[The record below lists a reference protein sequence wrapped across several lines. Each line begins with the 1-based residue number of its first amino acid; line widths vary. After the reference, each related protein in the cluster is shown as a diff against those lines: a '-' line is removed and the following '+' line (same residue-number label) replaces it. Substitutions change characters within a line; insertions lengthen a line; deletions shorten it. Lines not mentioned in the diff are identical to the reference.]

1 MTLKKETPLAATGE
15 VSCNQLGGCLHEF
28 LTLPKSRTQHQIASY
43 GSGPQITMADAG
55 TACGGVGPGMP
66 PIRRNAGMKTAA
78 ITPQDEIRTFL
89 GPIPPEEYERRH
101 KLRSYRNTATAMI
114 GATHSDTAR
123 ALAWHVI
130 DWASPNLYAPAPLE
144 WLDLLN
150 LLASRLLKTAQTAE
164 DLDRLVQEASRE
176 D

>member
-1 MTLKKETPLAATGE
+1 M
-15 VSCNQLGGCLHEF
+15 
-28 LTLPKSRTQHQIASY
+28 
-43 GSGPQITMADAG
+43 
-55 TACGGVGPGMP
+55 
-66 PIRRNAGMKTAA
+66 NAAA
-78 ITPQDEIRTFL
+78 IPPLDEISTFL
-89 GPIPPEEYERRH
+89 GAIPPEEYKRRC

-114 GATHSDTAR
+114 SATHSDTAR

-130 DWASPNLYAPAPLE
+130 DWVSPNLYAPAPLE

-164 DLDRLVQEASRE
+164 ELDRLIKEAWRE

>member
-1 MTLKKETPLAATGE
+1 MDQKNETPLAATGG
-15 VSCNQLGGCLHEF
+15 VSCNQLGGWLREN
-28 LTLPKSRTQHQIASY
+28 LNLSARRAQHLLASY
-43 GSGPQITMADAG
+43 GSASQLTMADASS
-55 TACGGVGPGMP
+55 ACRMVCPGLA
-66 PIRRNAGMKTAA
+66 PISRDAGMNASEM
-78 ITPQDEIRTFL
+78 ISLDEIRTFL

-130 DWASPNLYAPAPLE
+130 EWASPNLYAPAPLE

-164 DLDRLVQEASRE
+164 ELDRLIQEASRE
-176 D
+176 E

>member
-1 MTLKKETPLAATGE
+1 MPQKNETPLAATGG
-15 VSCNQLGGCLHEF
+15 VSCNQLGGCSRAN
-28 LTLPKSRTQHQIASY
+28 LTLLAHGAQHLIAMY
-43 GSGPQITMADAG
+43 GSGPQPTMADG
-55 TACGGVGPGMP
+55 STACGEVCPRSP
-66 PIRRNAGMKTAA
+66 PISRDAGMNASEM
-78 ITPQDEIRTFL
+78 TPLDEIRTFL

-114 GATHSDTAR
+114 AATHSDTAR
-123 ALAWHVI
+123 ALAWQVI
-130 DWASPNLYAPAPLE
+130 EWASPNLYAPAPLE

-164 DLDRLVQEASRE
+164 ELGRLIQEASRE

>member
-1 MTLKKETPLAATGE
+1 MTVSEMSPL
-15 VSCNQLGGCLHEF
+15 
-28 LTLPKSRTQHQIASY
+28 
-43 GSGPQITMADAG
+43 
-55 TACGGVGPGMP
+55 
-66 PIRRNAGMKTAA
+66 
-78 ITPQDEIRTFL
+78 DEICTFL
-89 GPIPPEEYERRH
+89 GPIPPEEHERRR

-114 GATHSDTAR
+114 AVTHSDTAR

-130 DWASPNLYAPAPLE
+130 EWASPNLYAPAPLE

-164 DLDRLVQEASRE
+164 ELGRLIQEASRE